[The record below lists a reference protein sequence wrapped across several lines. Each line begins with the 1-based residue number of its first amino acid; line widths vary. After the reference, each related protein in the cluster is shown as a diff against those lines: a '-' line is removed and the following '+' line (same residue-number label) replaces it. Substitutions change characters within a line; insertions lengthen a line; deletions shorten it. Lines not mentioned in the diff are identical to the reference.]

1 MGTSTPSTTVETLI
15 SDGDVVIAPEILKDG
30 HPPPNNIDPAFTNS
44 SGDDMSF
51 FAWDGPQNPD
61 EEIEEFTQ

>member
-1 MGTSTPSTTVETLI
+1 M
-15 SDGDVVIAPEILKDG
+15 IAPEILKDG